1 MTSIVFAAM
10 LVSACLHATWNAWVK
25 SRADPYGSMIAV
37 GIGAG
42 WPGLVLLAFSGMP
55 DETPWGW
62 IAITI
67 FLSIPAQALLGSA
80 YREGDFV
87 VAYPIVRGLNP
98 LVIAVGSIWLFGER
112 LSPLHALGVAG
123 VSGGIVLL
131 GWAAAR
137 RSRSVT
143 PRGLAFASLSGLT
156 TAAAVLADSA
166 GARLANDP
174 IAYAALVSVGNAIA
188 MYAYQMR
195 RMDLPRVLAANWP
208 MSLLAPVISTA
219 SYLITIWALGHARVA
234 LVISLRETSMLFA
247 IAIGA
252 IFLRER
258 IGAWHG
264 LAVGVVFA
272 GVMLI
277 RGGGA

>member
-1 MTSIVFAAM
+1 MTSLVFAAM

-25 SRADPYGSMIAV
+25 SRRDPYGAMVAV
-37 GIGAG
+37 SIGAG
-42 WPGLVLLAFSGMP
+42 WPCLILLALYGMP
-55 DETPWGW
+55 DHTPWGW
-62 IAITI
+62 MALTI
-67 FLSIPAQALLGSA
+67 FLSIPALALLGSA

-98 LVIAVGSIWLFGER
+98 LVIALGSIWLFGER
-112 LSPLHALGVAG
+112 LSLVNALGVAC
-123 VSGGIVLL
+123 VSAGIVLL

-143 PRGLAFASLSGLT
+143 PRGLAFAGLSGLT
-156 TAAAVLADSA
+156 TAAAVLSDSA

-174 IAYAALVSVGNAIA
+174 IAYASLLSVGNAIA
-188 MYAYQMR
+188 MYAYQAR
-195 RMDLPRVLAANWP
+195 RMDLPRVLVANWQ
-208 MSLLAPVISTA
+208 MTLLAPLISTA
-219 SYLITIWALGHARVA
+219 SYLITIWAISHARVA

-247 IAIGA
+247 VAIGA
-252 IFLRER
+252 VFLRER
-258 IGAWHG
+258 IGVWHG